1 MQLLCSGENFSSD
14 VFFYLGF
21 TPYEA
26 EQQLQ
31 DMEVQDKVQKDEN
44 DIRKLLRKKQNKKGV
59 YCL

>member
-1 MQLLCSGENFSSD
+1 MQLLCSGENFLSD

-21 TPYEA
+21 TPYEV